1 MKIKWT
7 VRKHS
12 VRFLPKI
19 DKNRDSF
26 AVEMRNEGIE
36 AGLHYIPLHLLTY
49 YKSKYEL
56 RVNDFPV
63 ALRTYQQVLSLP
75 IYGSMTDKDVKF
87 VCDKIKKIASSR
99 V

>member
-1 MKIKWT
+1 MSNEENPFSLYII
-7 VRKHS
+7 
-12 VRFLPKI
+12 KI

-26 AVEMRNEGIE
+26 ALALQEEGIGT
-36 AGLHYIPLHLLTY
+36 GLHYIPLHLLSY
-49 YKSKYEL
+49 YKSKYSL

-75 IYGSMTDKDVKF
+75 IYASMSDDEVQSVIKA
-87 VCDKIKKIASSR
+87 IKKIAKTR

>member
-1 MKIKWT
+1 MSNEEHAFSLYI
-7 VRKHS
+7 V
-12 VRFLPKI
+12 KI

-26 AVEMRNEGIE
+26 AVDLRE
-36 AGLHYIPLHLLTY
+36 AGVNTGLHYIPLHLLTY
-49 YKSKYEL
+49 YKAKYSL

-75 IYGSMTDKDVKF
+75 SYPSMKDETVKL
-87 VCDKIKKIASSR
+87 VCDKIKKIAKTK